1 MPSVVG
7 AEQSGAEQP
16 AAQQPAAE
24 QPAAEQPAAENGRIS
39 PSAEEIAV
47 WRSFLRAHAQLIRT
61 LEAEL
66 AQAADM
72 PIASYDVLVQL
83 AEAPDHRLRMTD
95 LADRVLLSRSG
106 LTRMIDR
113 LERDALVRREPV
125 PDDARGM
132 YAVLTRAG
140 VERLRSASHVHL
152 PGVGAHFVKRFNRHE
167 LDQLGRLLGR
177 LAD

>member
-7 AEQSGAEQP
+7 AEQSGAEHSK
-16 AAQQPAAE
+16 AG
-24 QPAAEQPAAENGRIS
+24 NGRHS
-39 PSAEEIAV
+39 PSAPEIAV
-47 WRSFLRAHAQLIRT
+47 WRAFLRAHAQLIRT

-66 AQAADM
+66 EQAADL

-113 LERDALVRREPV
+113 LEREELVRRKPV

-140 VERLRSASHVHL
+140 VDRLRSASHVHL
-152 PGVGAHFVKRFNRHE
+152 PGIGAHFVQRFNRRE
-167 LDQLGRLLGR
+167 LDRLGQLLGR

>member
-7 AEQSGAEQP
+7 AEQAP
-16 AAQQPAAE
+16 AG
-24 QPAAEQPAAENGRIS
+24 NGRHT

-47 WRSFLRAHAQLIRT
+47 WRAFLRAHAHLIRT

-66 AQAADM
+66 AQAADL

-83 AEAPDHRLRMTD
+83 AEAPEHRLRMTD

-113 LERDALVRREPV
+113 LEREQLVRREPV

-132 YAVLTRAG
+132 YAVLTHVG
-140 VERLRSASHVHL
+140 VDRLRSASHVHL
-152 PGVGAHFVKRFNRHE
+152 PGVGAHFVQRFNRRE
-167 LDQLGRLLGR
+167 LDRLGQLLGR

>member
-7 AEQSGAEQP
+7 AEHPGAGQP
-16 AAQQPAAE
+16 GAA
-24 QPAAEQPAAENGRIS
+24 NGRRS

-47 WRSFLRAHAQLIRT
+47 WRAFLRAHAQLIRT

-66 AQAADM
+66 AQAADL

-113 LERDALVRREPV
+113 LEREELVRREPV

-140 VERLRSASHVHL
+140 VDRLRSASHVHL
-152 PGVGAHFVKRFNRHE
+152 PGIGAHFVQRFNRRE
-167 LDQLGRLLGR
+167 LDRLGQLLGR

>member
-7 AEQSGAEQP
+7 AEQS
-16 AAQQPAAE
+16 
-24 QPAAEQPAAENGRIS
+24 AAENSRRA

-47 WRSFLRAHAQLIRT
+47 WRAFLRAHAQLIRT

-66 AQAADM
+66 AHAADL

-83 AEAPDHRLRMTD
+83 AEAFDHRLRMTD

-113 LERDALVRREPV
+113 LERDGLVRREPV

-140 VERLRSASHVHL
+140 VDRLRSASHVHL
-152 PGVGAHFVKRFNRHE
+152 PGIGAHFVQRFNRRE
-167 LDQLGRLLGR
+167 LDRLGQLLGR

>member
-7 AEQSGAEQP
+7 AEQSGSEHSRAG
-16 AAQQPAAE
+16 
-24 QPAAEQPAAENGRIS
+24 NGRHS

-47 WRSFLRAHAQLIRT
+47 WRAFLRAHARLIRT

-66 AQAADM
+66 EQAADL

-113 LERDALVRREPV
+113 LEREELVRREPV

-140 VERLRSASHVHL
+140 VDRLRSASHVHL
-152 PGVGAHFVKRFNRHE
+152 PGIGAHFVQRFNRSE
-167 LDQLGRLLGR
+167 LDRLGQLLGR

>member
-1 MPSVVG
+1 MPSVI
-7 AEQSGAEQP
+7 GAEQP
-16 AAQQPAAE
+16 AEA
-24 QPAAEQPAAENGRIS
+24 S
-39 PSAEEIAV
+39 PSNGARVPSAQEIAV
-47 WRSFLRAHAQLIRT
+47 WRAFLRAHARVIRT
-61 LEAEL
+61 LEDEL
-66 AQAADM
+66 AQGAEL

-113 LERDALVRREPV
+113 LERDSLVRREPV

-140 VERLRSASHVHL
+140 VDRLRSASHVHL
-152 PGVGAHFVKRFNRHE
+152 PGVGAHFVRRFNRRE
-167 LDQLGRLLGR
+167 LDRLGQLLGR

>member
-7 AEQSGAEQP
+7 AEQ
-16 AAQQPAAE
+16 
-24 QPAAEQPAAENGRIS
+24 S

-47 WRSFLRAHAQLIRT
+47 WRAFLRAHAQLIRT

-66 AQAADM
+66 AQAADL

-113 LERDALVRREPV
+113 LERDDLVRREPV
-125 PDDARGM
+125 PGDARGM

-140 VERLRSASHVHL
+140 VDRLRSASHVHL
-152 PGVGAHFVKRFNRHE
+152 PGIGEHFVQRFNRGE
-167 LDQLGRLLGR
+167 LDRLGQLLGR

>member
-16 AAQQPAAE
+16 ADNPLNGVRSQLPTA
-24 QPAAEQPAAENGRIS
+24 NGRRT

-66 AQAADM
+66 AKATDL

-83 AEAPDHRLRMTD
+83 AEATDHRLRMTD

-106 LTRMIDR
+106 LTRLIDR
-113 LERDALVRREPV
+113 LERQELVRREPV
-125 PDDARGM
+125 ADDARGM

-140 VERLRSASHVHL
+140 VDRLRSASHVHL
-152 PGVGAHFVKRFNRHE
+152 PGISAHFVQRFNRRE
-167 LDQLGRLLGR
+167 LDRLGQLLER

>member
-7 AEQSGAEQP
+7 AVEP
-16 AAQQPAAE
+16 AGDTPTSDARAGK
-24 QPAAEQPAAENGRIS
+24 GRNA

-47 WRSFLRAHAQLIRT
+47 WRSFLRAHAHLIRT

-66 AQAADM
+66 AQAADL

-95 LADRVLLSRSG
+95 LAERVLLSRSG
-106 LTRMIDR
+106 LTRLIDR
-113 LERDALVRREPV
+113 LERDALVRREPA

-140 VERLRSASHVHL
+140 VDRLRLASHVHL
-152 PGVGAHFVKRFNRHE
+152 PGVGAHFVQRFNRRE
-167 LDQLGRLLGR
+167 LDRLGQLLGR

>member
-1 MPSVVG
+1 MPSVAG
-7 AEQSGAEQP
+7 AEQSGAG
-16 AAQQPAAE
+16 
-24 QPAAEQPAAENGRIS
+24 NGGHS
-39 PSAEEIAV
+39 PSAQEIAV
-47 WRSFLRAHAQLIRT
+47 WRAFLRAHAQLIRT

-66 AQAADM
+66 AQAADL

-83 AEAPDHRLRMTD
+83 AEAPEHRLRMTD

-113 LERDALVRREPV
+113 LEREELVRREPV

-140 VERLRSASHVHL
+140 VDRLRSASHVHL
-152 PGVGAHFVKRFNRHE
+152 PGIGAHFVQRFNRRE
-167 LDQLGRLLGR
+167 LDRLGQLLGR

>member
-7 AEQSGAEQP
+7 AEQSGSEQS
-16 AAQQPAAE
+16 AAD
-24 QPAAEQPAAENGRIS
+24 NGRHS

-47 WRSFLRAHAQLIRT
+47 WRAFLRAHAQLIRT

-66 AQAADM
+66 AQAADL

-83 AEAPDHRLRMTD
+83 AEAPEHRLRMTD

-113 LERDALVRREPV
+113 LEREELVRREPV

-140 VERLRSASHVHL
+140 VDRLRAASHVHL
-152 PGVGAHFVKRFNRHE
+152 PGIGAHFVQHFNRRE
-167 LDQLGRLLGR
+167 LDRLGQLLGR

>member
-7 AEQSGAEQP
+7 AAEPAGNTGA
-16 AAQQPAAE
+16 
-24 QPAAEQPAAENGRIS
+24 
-39 PSAEEIAV
+39 PSADEIAV
-47 WRSFLRAHAQLIRT
+47 WRSFLRAHAHLIRT

-66 AQAADM
+66 AQAADL

-95 LADRVLLSRSG
+95 LAERVLLSRSG
-106 LTRMIDR
+106 LTRLIDR
-113 LERDALVRREPV
+113 LERDALVRREPA

-140 VERLRSASHVHL
+140 VDRLRLASHVHL
-152 PGVGAHFVKRFNRHE
+152 PGVDAHFVQRFNRRE
-167 LDQLGRLLGR
+167 LDRLGQLLGR